1 MLVYKIKCLTL
12 QCSNKQVKQVEIMKA
27 IRIYSYYSRFYSCWA
42 HLEAYSKRDALK
54 RARVID
60 PYTKL
65 SDLSLLNQS
74 DC

>member
-1 MLVYKIKCLTL
+1 MLFEKLRTFAVSNIKD
-12 QCSNKQVKQVEIMKA
+12 IRFMKT
-27 IRIYSYYSRFYSCWA
+27 IRIYCYYSRFYGTWA

-65 SDLSLLNQS
+65 SDLSLLIQNGR
-74 DC
+74 

>member
-1 MLVYKIKCLTL
+1 
-12 QCSNKQVKQVEIMKA
+12 MKT
-27 IRIYSYYSRFYSCWA
+27 IHIYCYYSRFYSCWA
-42 HLEAYSKRDALK
+42 HLEAYTKRDALK

-65 SDLSLLNQS
+65 SDLSLLIQS